1 MTTNAR
7 KYNVKDVEML
17 TIAGTIVENAIANKT
32 TLQAKRSTWGDPFFE
47 TLKTKIETTT
57 DTYLGKDV
65 AKDMRQATQ
74 IVHSIQVQALSDL
87 SEFKTQVEQD
97 FKKDPVQKTEILKEL
112 GFALYHKTAQ
122 AGNQEALV
130 NLLYQFKKN
139 LTPALATEIVALGTA
154 QATIDNIIGYA
165 NTLKTANVNQ
175 ETYKG
180 SKKEVTA
187 EAIIAFNELYDQV
200 ISIARIASN
209 FYKTEKTK
217 QQLFSFTK
225 VSANLS
231 GKSTKP
237 TKPVTKPLV
246 PTEVL

>member
-1 MTTNAR
+1 MTTNTR

-17 TIAGTIVENAIANKT
+17 TIAGTIIENAMANKKI
-32 TLQAKRSTWGDPFFE
+32 LQAKRSTWGDPFFE

-74 IVHSIQVQALSDL
+74 VVHSIQVQALSDL
-87 SEFKTQVEQD
+87 SEFKIQVEQD
-97 FKKDPVQKTEILKEL
+97 FKKEPTQKVELLKVL
-112 GFALYHKTAQ
+112 GFAIYHKTAQ
-122 AGNQEALV
+122 SGNQEALV
-130 NLLYQFKKN
+130 NLLFQFKKN
-139 LTPALATEIVALGTA
+139 LTATLATQIVALGTA
-154 QATIDNIIGYA
+154 QATIDTIIGYA
-165 NTLKTANVNQ
+165 NTLKTANITQ

-187 EAIIAFNELYDQV
+187 EAITAFNELYDQV

-225 VSANLS
+225 VAANLS
-231 GKSTKP
+231 GKTTKP
-237 TKPVTKPLV
+237 TKPVTKL
-246 PTEVL
+246 